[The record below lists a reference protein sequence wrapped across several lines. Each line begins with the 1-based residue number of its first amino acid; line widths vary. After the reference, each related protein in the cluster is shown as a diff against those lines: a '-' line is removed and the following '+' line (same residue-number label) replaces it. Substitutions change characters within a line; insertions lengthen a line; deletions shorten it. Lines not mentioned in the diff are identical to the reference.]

1 MLLTISIPTHN
12 SANYLDEALQS
23 IIKEPGLCLLYEITL
38 SDNSLTSDTEN
49 LYRDKYINHKG
60 RPYTLNSSFIEFESP
75 PLNLVFLLNLISHTF
90 SNVRATIK
98 FTSIVK
104 KAIRQNYKK

>member
-1 MLLTISIPTHN
+1 MPIIN
-12 SANYLDEALQS
+12 KSANMIFEM
-23 IIKEPGLCLLYEITL
+23 PT
-38 SDNSLTSDTEN
+38 
-49 LYRDKYINHKG
+49 KYINHNG

-90 SNVRATIK
+90 NNVRATIK